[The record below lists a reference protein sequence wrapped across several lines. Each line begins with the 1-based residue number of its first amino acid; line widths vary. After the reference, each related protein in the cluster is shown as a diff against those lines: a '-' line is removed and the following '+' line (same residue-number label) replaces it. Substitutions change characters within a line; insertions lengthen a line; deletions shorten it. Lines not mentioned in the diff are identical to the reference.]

1 MCVSKDFFLCL
12 LNTVDKKNA
21 SFYFVYFRLKN
32 ELLFIHFCKELIAWF
47 QFFLSSLF
55 VLGEMN
61 VQKKKKPVGYLC
73 YSGCIKING
82 KINFQIEMTVKHIY

>member
-1 MCVSKDFFLCL
+1 MFAKYCRQ
-12 LNTVDKKNA
+12 KNA
-21 SFYFVYFRLKN
+21 SFYFVYFRIKD

-47 QFFLSSLF
+47 QFFFLSSPF

-61 VQKKKKPVGYLC
+61 VQKKKKKRKRKRTVGYLC

-82 KINFQIEMTVKHIY
+82 KNKLPN

>member
-1 MCVSKDFFLCL
+1 MFAKYCRQ
-12 LNTVDKKNA
+12 KKNA

-47 QFFLSSLF
+47 QFFFKEVHFLF
-55 VLGEMN
+55 WGNECAKN
-61 VQKKKKPVGYLC
+61 KKRERERERTVGSLC

-82 KINFQIEMTVKHIY
+82 KKINFQIEMTV